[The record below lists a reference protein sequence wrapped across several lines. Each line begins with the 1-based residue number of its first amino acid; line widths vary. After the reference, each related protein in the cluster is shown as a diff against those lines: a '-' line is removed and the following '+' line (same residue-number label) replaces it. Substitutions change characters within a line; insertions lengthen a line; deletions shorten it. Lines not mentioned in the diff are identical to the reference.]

1 MHLSHLLLPK
11 NKNIRQF
18 QSRHETF
25 DVRLSMASAKA
36 KEGENTKIQFWS
48 FWSRLTVQ
56 GQSGTPP
63 IDSNVFVSVF
73 DVRSE
78 LTCAS
83 ATHSV
88 AEIQEIIGNFSC
100 GARHTCKTHV
110 LC

>member
-1 MHLSHLLLPK
+1 
-11 NKNIRQF
+11 
-18 QSRHETF
+18 
-25 DVRLSMASAKA
+25 MASAKA

-88 AEIQEIIGNFSC
+88 AEIQEIIGSLSC
-100 GARHTCKTHV
+100 DARDNVHDIV